1 MGSIRE
7 TSGYSYPETP
17 SERHLHGSPLHDNP
31 LSREDMF
38 PPKGTSSPMRHV
50 HHRGSH
56 VDAGRERGGASGGGD
71 VFFPHKAP
79 QDGVVRAQG
88 GVAAAM
94 FVELEALRAR
104 CMDLEE
110 LNDQVRRDY
119 GGAHQVP
126 EPILHLSP

>member
-17 SERHLHGSPLHDNP
+17 PRRHLHGSPLHDNP

-38 PPKGTSSPMRHV
+38 ELKGTSSPMRHV

-56 VDAGRERGGASGGGD
+56 VEAGREKGGASGGGD
-71 VFFPHKAP
+71 IFFPHKTP
-79 QDGVVRAQG
+79 QGGVVHAQG

-94 FVELEALRAR
+94 FVELEALRVR
-104 CMDLEE
+104 CMDLEQ
-110 LNDQVRRDY
+110 LNDQVRREY

-126 EPILHLSP
+126 ETNLHP